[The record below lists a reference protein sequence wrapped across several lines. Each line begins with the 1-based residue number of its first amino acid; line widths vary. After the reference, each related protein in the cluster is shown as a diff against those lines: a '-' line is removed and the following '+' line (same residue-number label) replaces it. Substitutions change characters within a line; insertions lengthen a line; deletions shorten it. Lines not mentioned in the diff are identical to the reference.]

1 MDEIIFLSI
10 AGVLGLLLGLALV
23 AHSVSLRRKEQ
34 QFQARACRARGR
46 VVAIEEGPGPVDGG
60 MLLYPVVEFRAPG
73 GRTVEF
79 RHTVG
84 TYPCWYR
91 VGQSVAVL
99 FDPEE
104 PDRARVDSVLSR
116 SLGGLAAG
124 CVGGAFLVVSL
135 ICLVVVL
142 VLGLTS
148 R

>member
-1 MDEIIFLSI
+1 VDEIVFLSI

-23 AHSVSLRRKEQ
+23 AYSVSLHRKEK
-34 QFQARACRARGR
+34 QFQARACRARGQ
-46 VVAIEEGPGPVDGG
+46 VVAIEEGPDTVDGG
-60 MLLYPVVEFRAPG
+60 VLLYPVVEFRAPG

-79 RHTVG
+79 RHPVG

-91 VGQSVAVL
+91 VGQPVTVL

-104 PDRARVDSVLSR
+104 PDRARVDSFLSR
-116 SLGGLAAG
+116 SFGGLVPG
-124 CVGGAFLVVSL
+124 CVGGAFLLLSL
-135 ICLVVVL
+135 VCLLVVL